1 MPENRYSYSLLPTPY
16 SLFHI
21 PPVLQKRPPVEKP
34 FTFSTSFAIL
44 FSHTGGNAMKVRI
57 RIDPACEAP
66 EIVVRTARVTPEL
79 EALVRSLEGGGEQ
92 LTAYTERG
100 AVFLPLEAV
109 IRVYAQRQAVL
120 AQTAEGTFTLRQRL
134 YELEEK
140 LAPHRF
146 VRISNSEIVNARMI
160 TGMDFSLTGT
170 IRMSL
175 RGGVETYASRR
186 YVSKIKKQFDV

>member
-1 MPENRYSYSLLPTPY
+1 
-16 SLFHI
+16 
-21 PPVLQKRPPVEKP
+21 
-34 FTFSTSFAIL
+34 
-44 FSHTGGNAMKVRI
+44 MKVEI

-66 EIVVRTARVTPEL
+66 EIVVRAARVTPEL
-79 EALVRSLEGGGEQ
+79 EALVQSLEGGGEQ

-100 AVFLPLEAV
+100 AVFLPLE
-109 IRVYAQRQAVL
+109 RVVRIYAERQQVF
-120 AQTAEGTFTLRQRL
+120 AQTADGIFALRQRL

-175 RGGVETYASRR
+175 RGGIETYASRR
-186 YVSKIKKQFDV
+186 YVSKIRKQFEV

>member
-1 MPENRYSYSLLPTPY
+1 
-16 SLFHI
+16 
-21 PPVLQKRPPVEKP
+21 
-34 FTFSTSFAIL
+34 
-44 FSHTGGNAMKVRI
+44 MKVEI

-66 EIVVRTARVTPEL
+66 EIVVRAARVTPEL
-79 EALVRSLEGGGEQ
+79 EALVQSLEGGGER

-100 AVFLPLEAV
+100 AVFLPLE
-109 IRVYAQRQAVL
+109 RVVRIYAERQQVF
-120 AQTAEGTFTLRQRL
+120 AQTADGIFALRQRL
-134 YELEEK
+134 YEMEER

-175 RGGVETYASRR
+175 RGGIETYASRR
-186 YVSKIKKQFDV
+186 YVSKIRKQFEV

>member
-1 MPENRYSYSLLPTPY
+1 
-16 SLFHI
+16 
-21 PPVLQKRPPVEKP
+21 
-34 FTFSTSFAIL
+34 
-44 FSHTGGNAMKVRI
+44 MKVEI

-66 EIVVRTARVTPEL
+66 EIIVRTARVTPEL
-79 EALVRSLEGGGEQ
+79 EALVQSLEGGGER

-100 AVFLPLEAV
+100 AVFLPLERV

-120 AQTAEGTFTLRQRL
+120 AQTAEGVFTLRQRL

-160 TGMDFSLTGT
+160 AGMDFSLAGT
-170 IRMSL
+170 IRMRL
-175 RGGVETYASRR
+175 RGGIETYASRR
-186 YVSKIKKQFDV
+186 YVSRLRKAFDV

>member
-1 MPENRYSYSLLPTPY
+1 
-16 SLFHI
+16 
-21 PPVLQKRPPVEKP
+21 
-34 FTFSTSFAIL
+34 
-44 FSHTGGNAMKVRI
+44 MKVEI
-57 RIDPACEAP
+57 RIDPARSEPEAVLYAP
-66 EIVVRTARVTPEL
+66 RVTPEL
-79 EALVRSLEGGGEQ
+79 EALAQRLAAEDDAPR
-92 LTAYTERG
+92 LTAWTERG
-100 AVFLPLEAV
+100 AVFLPLERV

-120 AQTAEGTFTLRQRL
+120 AQTAEGVFTLRQRL

-186 YVSKIKKQFDV
+186 YVSKIKKQFEV

>member
-1 MPENRYSYSLLPTPY
+1 
-16 SLFHI
+16 
-21 PPVLQKRPPVEKP
+21 
-34 FTFSTSFAIL
+34 
-44 FSHTGGNAMKVRI
+44 MKVEI

-66 EIVVRTARVTPEL
+66 EIIVRTARVTPEL
-79 EALVRSLEGGGEQ
+79 EALVQSLEGGGER

-100 AVFLPLEAV
+100 AVFLPLERV

-120 AQTAEGTFTLRQRL
+120 AQTAEGVFTLRQRL

-175 RGGVETYASRR
+175 RGGVETSASRR
-186 YVSKIKKQFDV
+186 YVSKIKKQFEV